1 MMVATGVFTSDG
13 NRRTIL
19 CVDELNRH
27 FKPAVFFTRA
37 STADYFAFY
46 SEDLWCGRSNTWQAD
61 SFLNGIRFA
70 RVPGSSTQ
78 WNIHLGTDSKV
89 NGVAGTVHYYF
100 VLGESTDNDLELTSF
115 QGNQTAGRVLDLLNT
130 GTQLA
135 TIIKRD
141 STLAAIIRGN
151 GVGAAIASGGA
162 SADASALVLNTPAG
176 KHTISDMTNVNEYDA
191 LTKGEGINALT
202 IFSSSPNVELLTWT
216 GNATAGRVIPSSF
229 PLKAA
234 LTFSTSGSTS
244 GRFITDQMT
253 PEQGSNYQN
262 TALSSLTNVGHVAS
276 DGLHLTTAAPNA
288 SGVTYYAL
296 VFGSSAALTPKTP
309 PVFAFAGR
317 KAVHLNGSSSKIEC
331 GSSDATLKFDGACA
345 KEWLGALFPNN
356 FADGGHAA
364 LMVRCLDNP
373 NTAGNCSWGLLAGAV
388 QSGTAYWSG
397 HQICV
402 VTKDRIEY
410 GTPIP
415 DGVWRT
421 GIILP
426 YGEIVHIVVVHDGL
440 GGWKLFVNGVLKKQ
454 RAISVSPNIAS
465 GVGHR
470 TLFGAQSTTSSG
482 ITNSQQSL
490 HMLGRVYTRALTNAE
505 VLTRFRIAYE
515 GSAESDISSSGL
527 AESWDAANASGTS
540 FPATVNAANDGVITN
555 GTVVNL

>member
-1 MMVATGVFTSDG
+1 MMVETGKFTSDG
-13 NRRTIL
+13 NRRTITIGW
-19 CVDELNRH
+19 
-27 FKPAVFFTRA
+27 KPAVIFTRA

-70 RVPGSSTQ
+70 RVPGSATD
-78 WNIHLGTDSKV
+78 WNIHFGTDSKV
-89 NGVAGTVHYYF
+89 NGVAGTIHYYLI
-100 VLGESTDNDLELTSF
+100 LGESTDNDLELTSF
-115 QGNQTAGRVLDLLNT
+115 QGNQTASRVMDLLNT

-162 SADASALVLNTPAG
+162 AADASAIVLNTPAG
-176 KHTISDMTNVNEYDA
+176 QYTISDFINVNEYDA
-191 LTKGEGINALT
+191 LTKGEGLNAIT
-202 IFSSSPNVELLTWT
+202 IFSVAPNVQLLTWT
-216 GNATAGRVIPSSF
+216 GNATAGRVIPSNF

-253 PEQGSNYQN
+253 PEEGSNYQN
-262 TALSSLTNVGHVAS
+262 TAMSALTNVGHVAS

-288 SGVTYYAL
+288 SGVVYYAL
-296 VFGSSAALTPKTP
+296 VFGSSAALTPKVQ
-309 PVFAFAGR
+309 PVFAYAGR
-317 KAVHLNGSSSKIEC
+317 KAVHLSGSSSKIEC
-331 GSSDATLKFDGACA
+331 GASDATLKFDGACTL
-345 KEWLGALFPNN
+345 EWLGAVYPKS
-356 FADGGHAA
+356 FADGGHVP
-364 LMVRCLDNP
+364 LLVRGLNNP
-373 NTAGNCSWGLLAGAV
+373 NTAGNCSWGLLGGVV

-397 HQICV
+397 RQICV

-426 YGEIVHIVVVHDGL
+426 FGEFTHIVATHDGSGL
-440 GGWKLFVNGVLKKQ
+440 WKLFVNGVLRKQ

-470 TLFGAQSTTSSG
+470 TLFGAQPTTSSG
-482 ITNSQQSL
+482 ITNSQEAL
-490 HMLGRVYTRALTNAE
+490 HMLGRLYTRAITNAE
-505 VLTRFRIAYE
+505 ALARFRIAYE
-515 GSAESDISSSGL
+515 GSAEADISSTGL
-527 AESWDAANASGTS
+527 AESWDAATASGTS
-540 FPATVNAANDGVITN
+540 LPAGVNAANDGVITN
-555 GTVVNL
+555 GTVVNF